1 LLLQEE
7 SEQGR
12 IQGALYSLQA
22 VASAIGPVAM
32 QLVDNTAKKTSYLG
46 PGTMFFFAAS
56 LQLIAVSFAYA
67 LPKDKANSRDSTD
80 RATGLRRSF
89 LARLDET
96 DEDEDMNPKS
106 SA

>member
-1 LLLQEE
+1 
-7 SEQGR
+7 
-12 IQGALYSLQA
+12 

-32 QLVDNTAKKTSYLG
+32 QLVDNCAKKTSFLG
-46 PGTMFFFAAS
+46 PGTMFFFAGA
-56 LQLIAVSFAYA
+56 LQLVAVSFAYA

-89 LARLDET
+89 LARLDEN
-96 DEDEDMNPKS
+96 DEDVDMIPIS